1 MVARA
6 AGGRLA
12 RPLVLLPRPKTPVTS
27 YPIMGV
33 RDRDAIRAQVPAHR
47 QGTKGVGSG
56 AGDDPLMQLLKV
68 RELMTSQDNLDI
80 KFAMKG
86 AEIRRIADGRP
97 PEPVTPTLNQ
107 FIGSQTDSTWREVL
121 RDPTAAL
128 MMRTLRRRVAQL
140 DDPQA
145 AIVPS
150 TYAYS
155 VLNNWPERTAP
166 GPKVN
171 RETLTQPRNPMAWR
185 AELSAASSEECRKE
199 AAKRHPPKQVEGTSF
214 WCPRWGAVCSDVGLD
229 TNFQYTRKHNLRG
242 GGWPNPQG
250 GGPPPL
256 EKIGIARSS

>member
-1 MVARA
+1 MKLVTFATMA
-6 AGGRLA
+6 PGR
-12 RPLVLLPRPKTPVTS
+12 R
-27 YPIMGV
+27 G
-33 RDRDAIRAQVPAHR
+33 DAIRAQVPEHR
-47 QGTKGVGSG
+47 QGVKGVGSG

-68 RELMTSQDNLDI
+68 RELMTKQDNLDI
-80 KFAMKG
+80 KFALRG
-86 AEIRRIADGRP
+86 EETRRIADGRP
-97 PEPVTPTLNQ
+97 PEPVRPTLNQ
-107 FIGSQTDSTWREVL
+107 FVSSQTADSTWREVL

-145 AIVPS
+145 AIEPS

-185 AELSAASSEECRKE
+185 AELSAESSEECRRE
-199 AAKRHPPKQVEGTSF
+199 AAKRHPPKPSEGTSL
-214 WCPRWGAVCSDVGLD
+214 WCPRWGAVCSDVGFD
-229 TNFQYTRKHNLRG
+229 SNFLYARKDNLRG
-242 GGWPNPQG
+242 GGWPNPMG

-256 EKIGIARSS
+256 EKIGISRS